1 MSNGVSDRFS
11 ATSELSLQR
20 SAKLSQQLRWMISL
34 RLVVI
39 TSVVLP
45 YLLLQLASPTETI
58 SFNFLYLL
66 AGATYAASLLYI
78 AQLRWLK
85 RYPTL
90 QAYIQFFG
98 DLLLITGMVYY
109 FGGTNSPFS
118 ILYFVI
124 IIVASSMLHRRSGL
138 LVATVAWIL
147 YSATILA
154 LYFSWLPDTSPLSM
168 GAAVLEEGIEGL
180 SELAGE
186 LEASRGEA
194 IPVWRLV
201 YNLVIH
207 LFGFYLVAMLTSHL
221 AQSANRAER
230 ELLEKREDLATLQV
244 IHRDIIESVPSGLI
258 TCNLE
263 GRVTSVNRAAQEILG
278 LLETVLVGQHVT
290 KTGLLSDLHWQE
302 HRGSDLA
309 SQDRREIKYQRG
321 DSLRFIGFS
330 LTELTTTNGE
340 RSGYII
346 IFQDLTEWRKLQE
359 EVRLKDRLAAVGQL
373 ASGIA
378 HEVGNPLAAISG
390 SVQML
395 SSSLDGET
403 SEKKLLDIIL
413 KESQRLDRTIKSFLQ
428 FARPKERSN
437 VRFDIAKLLSEN
449 LDLLRN
455 SPEVS
460 TSHQLTLDLEPSSV
474 FLIADS
480 DQVSQ
485 IFWNLARNA
494 LRAMPDGGTLH
505 LKGMLRDTDYLFRFT
520 DTGRGMAEKEQ
531 ESLFHPFHSF
541 FDGGS
546 GIGMAIVYRIVEEHG
561 GKLAVESAEGK
572 GTTITVALPVAP
584 STMPLY
590 PGEI

>member
-1 MSNGVSDRFS
+1 VSNGDSDRFS

-20 SAKLSQQLRWMISL
+20 STKLSQQLRWMISL
-34 RLVVI
+34 RLVVV

-45 YLLLQLASPTETI
+45 YLLLQLASPSETI

-66 AGATYAASLLYI
+66 AGTTYAASLLYI
-78 AQLRWLK
+78 AQLRWLRK
-85 RYPTL
+85 YPAV

-98 DLLLITGMVYY
+98 DLVLITGMVYY

-124 IIVASSMLHRRSGL
+124 IIVASAMLHRRSGL
-138 LVATVAWIL
+138 IVATVAWVL
-147 YSATILA
+147 YSVTILA
-154 LYFSWLPDTSPLSM
+154 LYFSWLPETSLSM
-168 GAAVLEEGIEGL
+168 GTAVIEEGIESLG
-180 SELAGE
+180 ELAGE
-186 LEASRGEA
+186 LEDSRGET

-207 LFGFYLVAMLTSHL
+207 FFGFYLVALLTSHL
-221 AQSANRAER
+221 AQSAIRAER

-244 IHRDIIESVPSGLI
+244 VHRDIIESVPSGLI

-263 GRVTSVNRAAQEILG
+263 GRVTSVNRAAQDILG
-278 LLETVLVGQHVT
+278 SLEAALVGQHVT

-302 HRGSDLA
+302 QRGSDLA
-309 SQDRREIKYQRG
+309 SQDRREIEYQRG
-321 DSLRFIGFS
+321 DSLRHIGFS
-330 LTELTTTNGE
+330 LTELVTTKGE

-395 SSSLDGET
+395 SASLDGEE

-413 KESQRLDRTIKSFLQ
+413 KESQRLDRTVKSFLQ

-460 TSHQLTLDLEPSSV
+460 QGHHLTLDLDPSSV
-474 FLIADS
+474 SLIADP

-505 LKGMLRDTDYLFRFT
+505 IKGMLRDTDYLVRFT
-520 DTGRGMAEKEQ
+520 DTGRGMAEKER
-531 ESLFHPFHSF
+531 ENLFHPFHSF

-561 GKLAVESAEGK
+561 GKLAVESTEGE

-590 PGEI
+590 PVEI